1 MIASAEL
8 RGPSMPGDA
17 PRLIRSWDK
26 TPGRLQAARVLLVLV
41 CLVAGVVATYSAY
54 RRVESVDLI
63 ANRAQPLNAA
73 AVEAYRSL
81 ADADATVAREFLL
94 PEEEQEAAR
103 LGYRE
108 AIERAAANLAGAGTL
123 VGEEGLSLE
132 RITDIAEQLPVYA
145 EQVGVARAGDDLE
158 ELREASALMQSTIL
172 RQTEALQRD
181 ESERLNEQYRQV
193 ATLPGAAIAVALV
206 SLVAL
211 GLVQAVLFRRTN
223 RVLNIG
229 LLAAT
234 ALIMGTF
241 LWWTVAVSAS
251 RPELRS
257 SQRRSQSITAALGP
271 AQIAARQA
279 RASEL
284 LAALAPDPATDDR
297 NFRAKMQIVSRQD
310 GDQAGVGGALGA
322 ARRLASDPA
331 ALEQVDE
338 AVAETGAWL
347 QAYERVR
354 ERAETDPGTAIDL
367 VLNTQ
372 AGGAATAFE
381 ALETTLSTAIDEQ
394 GRAFTRDID
403 QARGALGGLVVGT
416 GVLALLAAAA
426 ASWGIGRR
434 LEEYR

>member
-241 LWWTVAVSAS
+241 VWWTVAVSAS

-381 ALETTLSTAIDEQ
+381 ALERTLSTAIDEQ

>member
-8 RGPSMPGDA
+8 RRPSMPGDA
-17 PRLIRSWDK
+17 ARLIRSWDK

-41 CLVAGVVATYSAY
+41 CVVAGVVAAYSAY

-94 PEEEQEAAR
+94 PEEEKEAAR

-132 RITDIAEQLPVYA
+132 RITDIAEQLPVYT

-206 SLVAL
+206 SLVVL
-211 GLVQAVLFRRTN
+211 GLVQVVLFRRTN
-223 RVLNIG
+223 RVLNVG

-241 LWWTVAVSAS
+241 VWWTVAVSAS

-347 QAYERVR
+347 QAYEGVR
-354 ERAETDPGTAIDL
+354 ERAETDPETAIDL

-372 AGGAATAFE
+372 AGGTATAFE